1 MKTESK
7 NELLSA
13 ISEILDLAPSLRLGQ
28 LIGIL
33 TDQTDH
39 PYSLNSIVDI
49 DDDELLPAANEFLEV
64 LRRRQ
69 TEIEREHNPLVMARA
84 G

>member
-7 NELLSA
+7 NELLTA

-28 LIGIL
+28 LLGIL

-39 PYSLNSIVDI
+39 PYSTNPIVEI
-49 DDDELLPAANEFLEV
+49 EDDELLPAANDFLEV

-69 TEIEREHNPLVMARA
+69 KEIQREHNPIVMARA

>member
-1 MKTESK
+1 MKAEMK
-7 NELLSA
+7 NELLTV
-13 ISEILDLAPSLRLGQ
+13 ISEILMLAPSLRLGQ
-28 LIGIL
+28 LLGIL

-39 PYSLNSIVDI
+39 PYSTNPIVDI
-49 DDDELLPAANEFLEV
+49 EDDELLPAANEFLEV

-69 TEIEREHNPLVMARA
+69 KEIQREHNPLVMARA